1 MHYYKVVDVSVN
13 KQTKIVKN
21 VKITTNR
28 VKMLVDIMIIVS
40 YNSKYKVK
48 TNKMQQKYR
57 KILEIEATVGA
68 DGKITLKMD
77 ATVAHS
83 IGQHFCK
90 YMAVLF
96 SILI

>member
-48 TNKMQQKYR
+48 ISEDIGKDLEWIHCYIHSLKKWLM
-57 KILEIEATVGA
+57 KI
-68 DGKITLKMD
+68 M
-77 ATVAHS
+77 
-83 IGQHFCK
+83 
-90 YMAVLF
+90 
-96 SILI
+96 

>member
-28 VKMLVDIMIIVS
+28 VKMLVDIMVIVS

-57 KILEIEATVGA
+57 KILERIWNGYIATY
-68 DGKITLKMD
+68 TL
-77 ATVAHS
+77 
-83 IGQHFCK
+83 
-90 YMAVLF
+90 
-96 SILI
+96 

>member
-57 KILEIEATVGA
+57 KILEGIWNGYIATY
-68 DGKITLKMD
+68 TL
-77 ATVAHS
+77 
-83 IGQHFCK
+83 
-90 YMAVLF
+90 
-96 SILI
+96 

>member
-28 VKMLVDIMIIVS
+28 AKMLVDIMVIVS

-57 KILEIEATVGA
+57 KISERIWNGYIATY
-68 DGKITLKMD
+68 TL
-77 ATVAHS
+77 
-83 IGQHFCK
+83 
-90 YMAVLF
+90 
-96 SILI
+96 

>member
-48 TNKMQQKYR
+48 TNKMQ
-57 KILEIEATVGA
+57 
-68 DGKITLKMD
+68 
-77 ATVAHS
+77 
-83 IGQHFCK
+83 
-90 YMAVLF
+90 
-96 SILI
+96 

>member
-40 YNSKYKVK
+40 HNSKYKAK

-57 KILEIEATVGA
+57 KILERIWNGYIATY
-68 DGKITLKMD
+68 TL
-77 ATVAHS
+77 
-83 IGQHFCK
+83 
-90 YMAVLF
+90 
-96 SILI
+96 

>member
-57 KILEIEATVGA
+57 KILERIWN
-68 DGKITLKMD
+68 
-77 ATVAHS
+77 
-83 IGQHFCK
+83 
-90 YMAVLF
+90 
-96 SILI
+96 

>member
-40 YNSKYKVK
+40 YNSKYKGPV
-48 TNKMQQKYR
+48 
-57 KILEIEATVGA
+57 I
-68 DGKITLKMD
+68 D
-77 ATVAHS
+77 
-83 IGQHFCK
+83 
-90 YMAVLF
+90 
-96 SILI
+96 

>member
-1 MHYYKVVDVSVN
+1 MHYYKVVDASVN

-40 YNSKYKVK
+40 YNSKYKEK

-57 KILEIEATVGA
+57 KILERIWNGYIATY
-68 DGKITLKMD
+68 TL
-77 ATVAHS
+77 
-83 IGQHFCK
+83 
-90 YMAVLF
+90 
-96 SILI
+96 

>member
-48 TNKMQQKYR
+48 TNKMQQKYW
-57 KILEIEATVGA
+57 KILERIWNGYIATY
-68 DGKITLKMD
+68 TL
-77 ATVAHS
+77 
-83 IGQHFCK
+83 
-90 YMAVLF
+90 
-96 SILI
+96 

>member
-1 MHYYKVVDVSVN
+1 MHYYKVVDVSVK
-13 KQTKIVKN
+13 KQTKNVKN

-57 KILEIEATVGA
+57 KILEGIWNGYIATY
-68 DGKITLKMD
+68 TL
-77 ATVAHS
+77 
-83 IGQHFCK
+83 
-90 YMAVLF
+90 
-96 SILI
+96 

>member
-57 KILEIEATVGA
+57 KILERIWNVYIAT
-68 DGKITLKMD
+68 
-77 ATVAHS
+77 
-83 IGQHFCK
+83 
-90 YMAVLF
+90 
-96 SILI
+96 